1 MTPCMLYFLQAG
13 TVSERIVVSY
23 NSKLSELSPRKGG
36 ICAQEGLQGWLSFPR
51 RTHRQLP
58 SYAEKT
64 LGTEE
69 ALRRIARAMDEHL
82 TPLPDDAPCS
92 NTQATEGEDGHC
104 GLPDNF
110 NQMDEG

>member
-1 MTPCMLYFLQAG
+1 MTPCMLYFLQ
-13 TVSERIVVSY
+13 V
-23 NSKLSELSPRKGG
+23 PCRKGSLYHTAANFQN
-36 ICAQEGLQGWLSFPR
+36 CHLEREEYARKKAYKDGLASLRDHTGSFLL
-51 RTHRQLP
+51 TL
-58 SYAEKT
+58 KT